1 MPERVYGIIDW
12 LSRHRDPTADG
23 KRIPYACF
31 LRLGFLPGDS
41 GMIPEESFTYAKGR
55 LSAA

>member
-12 LSRHRDPTADG
+12 LSRHRYPTADG

-41 GMIPEESFTYAKGR
+41 RMIPGAGFGCAKGR
-55 LSAA
+55 CEAA